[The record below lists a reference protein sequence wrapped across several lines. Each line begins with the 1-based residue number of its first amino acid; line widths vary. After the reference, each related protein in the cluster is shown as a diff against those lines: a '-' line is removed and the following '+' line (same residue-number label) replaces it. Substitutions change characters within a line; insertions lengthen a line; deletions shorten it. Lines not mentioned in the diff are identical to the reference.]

1 MIFNI
6 VVILLSL
13 FPFHVD
19 FILLK
24 TKLKLKCFATTVI
37 SGKVSF
43 IWYKKTIQLSY
54 GFSLTKG
61 SKCGTEVFLCHL

>member
-37 SGKVSF
+37 RGKVSF

-54 GFSLTKG
+54 GF
-61 SKCGTEVFLCHL
+61 F